1 MSTFTNKPLALDD
14 IPRHSEAPLRSIEPA
29 YLRIMYVEQ
38 FVYFV
43 CIAAGLFALGKWV
56 PLFQNW
62 NVQIAMFVFALL
74 LFSLMLFAARK
85 AHSNMG
91 YALREYDFIFRKGW
105 LFEQLQVVPL
115 SKIQHCKIKRG
126 PLERKYGLATLNI
139 FTAGGAGADVSLG
152 GLPLDTANT
161 LKDWLVGTSPDK
173 SIEPVNDTTHDN
185 PLA

>member
-38 FVYFV
+38 FMYFV

-56 PLFQNW
+56 PLFQDLY
-62 NVQIAMFVFALL
+62 VQIGMLVFALL
-74 LFSLMLFAARK
+74 LFSLMLFTAHK
-85 AHSNMG
+85 AHTNMG
-91 YALREYDFIFRKGW
+91 YALREHDFIFRKGW
-105 LFEQLQVVPL
+105 LFEQLQVVSL
-115 SKIQHCKIKRG
+115 SKIQHCQIKRG
-126 PLERKYGLATLNI
+126 PLERKYGLATLKI

-152 GLPLDTANT
+152 GLPHDIAIT
-161 LKDWLVGTSPDK
+161 LKDWLTGTK
-173 SIEPVNDTTHDN
+173 TNDQTNITIDPAHES